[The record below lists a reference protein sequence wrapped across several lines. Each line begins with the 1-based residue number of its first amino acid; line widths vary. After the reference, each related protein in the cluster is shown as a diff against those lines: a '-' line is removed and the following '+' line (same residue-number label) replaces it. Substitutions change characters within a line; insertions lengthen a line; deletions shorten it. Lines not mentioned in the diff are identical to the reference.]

1 MNLNTWTRL
10 REYLKNKTKD
20 YIVNKAA
27 TFGNDDIDK
36 SILVYFKS
44 EDHRKLLAAVTIL
57 VAYYGLLRMADIM
70 KIMPEDVI
78 YNKKEGC
85 YQVVFHHKRKHKNQ
99 EFTYFVPSCYNIIMK
114 TYIDQFSVGNGKTR
128 FLRNFNVKAQMRIQ
142 NAGKTNLGKFAKETP
157 EMLGLDPTKYSNHF
171 WRRSG
176 ATNLAD
182 NGCSKTNLKRHDQWT
197 SDTVAEGYIA
207 NSRPLRLEKMN
218 LLKPTRLQKEDKQK
232 ENTENVVALMS
243 VLKRSSVV
251 NAVPEPIASQ
261 TLEIFLKN
269 PGKENQEPLD
279 ETALT
284 QLEDD
289 DVDPPVAKKPK
300 LPAEIL
306 KGLNGPLY
314 TNCNVTIS

>member
-1 MNLNTWTRL
+1 
-10 REYLKNKTKD
+10 
-20 YIVNKAA
+20 
-27 TFGNDDIDK
+27 
-36 SILVYFKS
+36 
-44 EDHRKLLAAVTIL
+44 
-57 VAYYGLLRMADIM
+57 
-70 KIMPEDVI
+70 
-78 YNKKEGC
+78 
-85 YQVVFHHKRKHKNQ
+85 
-99 EFTYFVPSCYNIIMK
+99 
-114 TYIDQFSVGNGKTR
+114 
-128 FLRNFNVKAQMRIQ
+128 MRIQ
-142 NAGKTNLGKFAKETP
+142 NAGKTNLGKFAKETT
-157 EMLGLDPTKYSNHF
+157 EMLGLGPTKYSNHS

-182 NGCSKTNLKRHDQWT
+182 NGCSKTNLKCHGQWT

-207 NSRPLRLEKMN
+207 NSRPLCLEKMN

-232 ENTENVVALMS
+232 ENAENAVALMS
-243 VLKRSSVV
+243 ILKRSSIV
-251 NAVPEPIASQ
+251 NAVPEPTASQ

-269 PGKENQEPLD
+269 PDKENQEPLD
-279 ETALT
+279 ETVLT